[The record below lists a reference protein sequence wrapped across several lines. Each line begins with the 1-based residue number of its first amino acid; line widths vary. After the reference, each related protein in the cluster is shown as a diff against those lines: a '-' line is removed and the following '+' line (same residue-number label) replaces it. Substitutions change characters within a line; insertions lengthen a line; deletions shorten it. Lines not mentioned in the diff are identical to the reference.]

1 MKAWLL
7 VAAVVVSTVLSDVL
21 QSIEM
26 KRHGEVVEFHA
37 HGIRRQLAALFRR
50 WRVIAAFAGMAVSF
64 FAFAELLSVADISF
78 AVPATAASLAVETVL
93 ARLLLKEHVGSRR
106 WAGALLVACG
116 VVLLA

>member
-7 VAAVVVSTVLSDVL
+7 VAVVVLSTVLSDVL

-26 KRHGEVVEFHA
+26 KRHGEVVEFHPRGV
-37 HGIRRQLAALFRR
+37 HRQLSALFRR
-50 WRVIAAFAGMAVSF
+50 WRMILAFFWMAVSF
-64 FAFAELLSVADISF
+64 FAFAELLAAADISF

-93 ARLLLKEHVGSRR
+93 ARILLKEHVSSKR
-106 WAGALLVACG
+106 WAGALLVAGG